1 MSNPIVNKRTLTTS
15 LDILLND
22 IGILK
27 MVDFGAAKVL
37 QRNRTIARTRRNNK
51 NNDGPGGSLAGT
63 PMYMSPEVIKG
74 EGDIADA
81 FGAMDVWSFGC
92 VLLELC
98 TGRKPWHGLDNEWA
112 IMVRTST
119 LNL

>member
-1 MSNPIVNKRTLTTS
+1 
-15 LDILLND
+15 
-22 IGILK
+22 

-37 QRNRTIARTRRNNK
+37 QKNKTIARTRMNGGNK
-51 NNDGPGGSLAGT
+51 EGPAGSLAGT

-74 EGDIADA
+74 EGDKAGV

-112 IMVRTST
+112 IMVSGLAFARLLRS
-119 LNL
+119 